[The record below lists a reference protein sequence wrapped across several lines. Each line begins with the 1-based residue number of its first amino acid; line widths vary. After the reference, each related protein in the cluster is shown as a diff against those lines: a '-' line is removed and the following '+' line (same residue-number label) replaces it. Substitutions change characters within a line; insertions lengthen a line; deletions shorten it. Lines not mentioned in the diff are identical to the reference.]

1 MSICRTGLL
10 PALLLALPTGS
21 FAAEPV
27 PGAPAAAAPRNP
39 FLALMNRKPRQITN
53 SVGMTFIEVA
63 QGNFVMGR
71 YDLACPDENP
81 SEPPIGGSLNWTSAD
96 HARCRAQA
104 EREYRPGFVMQIRKP
119 FLLGVHEVTQA
130 QFMKVMGRNPSY
142 FKEGF
147 DVDDSS
153 RRPVDSVSWEDAQAF
168 VARLNELEHTSVYRL
183 PTEAEW
189 EWAARAGQE
198 PSGPWGVF
206 FFGNERNGVF
216 RQSGRIST
224 AVTGSMPANAWGLHD
239 MVGNVWEW
247 TADYFNDRSFPDPTP
262 PRRGST
268 HVIKGGSFLRDAYM
282 SFPSDHA
289 GGPADR
295 IDVGFRVLR
304 ASE

>member
-1 MSICRTGLL
+1 MTIQRKGCLF
-10 PALLLALPTGS
+10 ALLLLLPTLS
-21 FAAEPV
+21 AAAEP
-27 PGAPAAAAPRNP
+27 AATAAAPSRNP
-39 FLALMNRKPRQITN
+39 FQALMNRKPRQITN
-53 SVGMTFIEVA
+53 TVGMTFIEIA

-81 SEPPIGGSLNWTSAD
+81 TTPPIGGPLNWTAAD
-96 HARCRAQA
+96 HARCRADA
-104 EREYRPGFVMQIRKP
+104 AREYRPGFIAQIRKP

-130 QFMKVMGRNPSY
+130 QFMTVMGRNPSY

-147 DVDDSS
+147 DADDSS
-153 RRPVDSVSWEDAQAF
+153 RRPVDSVNWEDAQAF
-168 VARLNELEHTSVYRL
+168 VARLNELEKTNLYRL

-198 PSGPWGVF
+198 SSGPWGVF

-216 RQSGRIST
+216 RQSRSST
-224 AVTGSMPANAWGLHD
+224 AVTGSMPPNAWGLYD

-247 TADYFNDRSFPDPTP
+247 TADFFNDRTFPDPTP

-268 HVIKGGSFLRDAYM
+268 HVIKGGSFVRDAYM

-289 GGPADR
+289 GGPAER

-304 ASE
+304 ATE